1 MVEQGKLVTTPFAT
15 IAPIFLNSEC
25 GAIGLAFDPNF
36 VDNGYVYV
44 FVTVSATEQ
53 NIIRYTAVGN
63 VGTEKTLIVGGL
75 PTVGANHDGG
85 ALGFG
90 PDGKLYWAIGDN
102 GNRSGA
108 DQDLA
113 SLAAKVGRANR
124 DGSVPSDNP
133 FFDGAGPNNDYIWAR
148 GFRNPFTMQFQP
160 ATGQLWLN
168 VVGAGIEQ
176 IFTPAAGDHGGW
188 DNYGSNQP
196 AGFLLPVISYY
207 TDDAPIFTVS
217 PTGAVRA
224 GGVVTIT
231 TTKEHRL
238 RPGSKVTVAGVTD
251 PSFDATAF
259 ITAETRTTFSFAQ
272 PGADAAS
279 GGGTATPD
287 YIGGCVTGGD
297 FWDSSAV
304 PASYRGNFF
313 FGDYNAGALM
323 RVQLGASNR
332 VTSVDHF
339 GSGISRIVDTA
350 LGNDGDLYYCS
361 NTGGVFRA
369 RYLATAQG
377 IVVSRLN
384 LRAAEGGKA
393 AFGVRLA
400 VEPMANRAVTA
411 SWLSGDTDVSVVEG
425 GSLTFTPT
433 NWSVPQRVVV
443 GRSGSGLDRGCHDPT
458 CGIPWS
464 VEPVRGGA
472 GHRRRDLFARPFTV
486 GRGKRGAICRA
497 VGLAHAAAPVWSDRV
512 DRRHGR

>member
-133 FFDGAGPNNDYIWAR
+133 FFDGAGPNNDYTWAR

-196 AGFLLPVISYY
+196 AVFLLPVISYY

-238 RPGSKVTVAGVTD
+238 RPAPRSRSRVSRIRASTRQ
-251 PSFDATAF
+251 PSSPRRREPRSVLRNLVPMRRAA
-259 ITAETRTTFSFAQ
+259 AALQPRTT
-272 PGADAAS
+272 
-279 GGGTATPD
+279 
-287 YIGGCVTGGD
+287 
-297 FWDSSAV
+297 
-304 PASYRGNFF
+304 
-313 FGDYNAGALM
+313 
-323 RVQLGASNR
+323 
-332 VTSVDHF
+332 SV
-339 GSGISRIVDTA
+339 
-350 LGNDGDLYYCS
+350 
-361 NTGGVFRA
+361 
-369 RYLATAQG
+369 
-377 IVVSRLN
+377 VV
-384 LRAAEGGKA
+384 LRAATSGIRARCRRAIGA
-393 AFGVRLA
+393 TSSSATTMLA
-400 VEPMANRAVTA
+400 R
-411 SWLSGDTDVSVVEG
+411 
-425 GSLTFTPT
+425 
-433 NWSVPQRVVV
+433 
-443 GRSGSGLDRGCHDPT
+443 
-458 CGIPWS
+458 
-464 VEPVRGGA
+464 
-472 GHRRRDLFARPFTV
+472 
-486 GRGKRGAICRA
+486 
-497 VGLAHAAAPVWSDRV
+497 
-512 DRRHGR
+512 